1 MDAKV
6 SNFIARLIIS
16 RIKTQIFDMCFIV
29 TKWFFNPFFGIE
41 IISVIKGQL
50 YTNFLCF
57 FYMFDQQLI
66 GLD

>member
-50 YTNFLCF
+50 YTNFLC
-57 FYMFDQQLI
+57 
-66 GLD
+66 

>member
-6 SNFIARLIIS
+6 PKIIALIYARLIIS
-16 RIKTQIFDMCFIV
+16 RIKT

-50 YTNFLCF
+50 YTNFLC
-57 FYMFDQQLI
+57 
-66 GLD
+66 